1 MRTGVDLVCF
11 TPILHEGKNYKL
23 IDEGSSANIIAKTAL
38 EKMGLKAEPHP
49 HPYNVNWVNKTAQS
63 ITQRCQVPIH
73 MSSYNNH
80 VWCDVLDID
89 VAHVLLGRP

>member
-1 MRTGVDLVCF
+1 MRTGVGLVCF

-49 HPYNVNWVNKTAQS
+49 HPYNVNWLDKTAQS
-63 ITQRCQVPIH
+63 IT
-73 MSSYNNH
+73 
-80 VWCDVLDID
+80 
-89 VAHVLLGRP
+89 